1 MMLTLLFAK
10 ACQKNNLTKA
20 RNHRHTHHEVNNK
33 DSDSESDSD
42 CGYEGG
48 LTDPSDDEYAYTDSE
63 EDWSDDKSLA
73 ELEGDE
79 LEASLSGLNL
89 GMLLM
94 HFAKNLIPPLILM
107 TSLFRQYNLF
117 GRHKCMFMHEG

>member
-33 DSDSESDSD
+33 DSDSDSMKV
-42 CGYEGG
+42 G
-48 LTDPSDDEYAYTDSE
+48 LTDPSDDEYAYTDLE

-94 HFAKNLIPPLILM
+94 HFAKNLIPLLILM
-107 TSLFRQYNLF
+107 TLLFHQYNLF